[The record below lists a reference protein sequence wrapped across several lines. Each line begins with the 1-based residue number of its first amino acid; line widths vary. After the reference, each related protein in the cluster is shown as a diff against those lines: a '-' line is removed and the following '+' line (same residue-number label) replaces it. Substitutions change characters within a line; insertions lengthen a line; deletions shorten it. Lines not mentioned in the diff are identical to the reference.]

1 MIVLQSVPLVAVVA
15 VVEMPLV
22 LQEVQAVVVVQLRE
36 KVLVIHLP

>member
-1 MIVLQSVPLVAVVA
+1 VVA

-22 LQEVQAVVVVQLRE
+22 LQGVQVVVVVQLQE

>member
-22 LQEVQAVVVVQLRE
+22 LQEVQVVVVVQLQE